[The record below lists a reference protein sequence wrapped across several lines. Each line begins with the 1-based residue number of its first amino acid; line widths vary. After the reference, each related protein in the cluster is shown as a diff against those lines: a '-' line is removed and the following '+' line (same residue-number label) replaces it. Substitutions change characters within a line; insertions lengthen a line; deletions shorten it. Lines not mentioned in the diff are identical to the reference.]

1 MTVEVSERPCGRD
14 CPFLFTGYRLTGGGP
29 SGVLPGA
36 RELCP
41 VSGAGFVAVGM

>member
-1 MTVEVSERPCGRD
+1 MTVEVSVARVGVIAPS
-14 CPFLFTGYRLTGGGP
+14 FFTGYRLTGGDP